1 MGTFTRPVVL
11 YSQDLVRSES
21 MDALVNSGA
30 TYSLIPRP
38 VLERLGIEPL
48 DEMEFALADSRVITR
63 SIAQVQVQVEGRRT
77 VTWCIFGDADST
89 PFLGAY
95 TLEGLRLA
103 VDSFNKRLV
112 PLRGYLTAPSTGSG
126 QGSAIPR

>member
-21 MDALVNSGA
+21 MDALVDSGA

-77 VTWCIFGDADST
+77 VTWCIFGDAAST
-89 PFLGAY
+89 PLLGAY

-112 PLRGYLTAPSTGSG
+112 PLRGYLTRSRSVPHE
-126 QGSAIPR
+126 PL